1 MVQLLRIFSKGRE
14 NLQYFASDKRG
25 NIAIIFALV
34 LTPLIGMIGLSI
46 DGLRAYNAAETAVN
60 ALDAAALAAAKAMA
74 EQDLDPDEVAELA
87 KKFFAANVQGSRAVS
102 NSVYDAL
109 DVQAD
114 PATGNVTI
122 SVKARV
128 PTTFSA
134 IFNVNEMTIDRS
146 STVAAG
152 LNDIDLGLML
162 DVTGSMSRRGK
173 LRAMKNATYD
183 LIDMI
188 IPDGRRQSRV
198 RIALA
203 PYSEQVNVGR
213 FALRISDARNRSG
226 CVVERN
232 GPHANS
238 DVPPMQGSQFHVMT
252 DEEKDRYTDETR
264 RRNLICPPAE
274 IEPLTSDAERLKR
287 IVSGYRANGYTAGH
301 LGIQWAWNLISP
313 EWSAVWPSGSTPE
326 PYDRKGVIKAVVL
339 MTDGEFNTAYSG
351 SWSRSGMKRESYSNT
366 GELCDNIKAENVIIF
381 SVAFDLND
389 AKAERALQDC
399 SSGAGYFHRAE
410 NEEELRMAYRDI
422 AIKLTELRIA
432 K

>member
-1 MVQLLRIFSKGRE
+1 MTRLLQIVSKGRE
-14 NLQYFASDKRG
+14 NLKSFASDKRG
-25 NIAIIFALV
+25 NIAIIFAFV

-46 DGLRAYNAAETAVN
+46 DGLRAYNAAETAHN

-74 EQDLDPDEVAELA
+74 EQDLDPDEVAEVA
-87 KKFFAANVQGSRAVS
+87 KKFFAANVQGSRKVS
-102 NSVYDAL
+102 DSVYEAL

-114 PATGNVTI
+114 PATGNVTL
-122 SVKARV
+122 SVKTHV
-128 PTTFSA
+128 PTTFAA
-134 IFNVNEMTIDRS
+134 IFNVDKLTVNRS

-162 DVTGSMSRRGK
+162 DVTGSMRQRGK
-173 LRAMKNATYD
+173 LDAMKNATYD

-188 IPDGRRQSRV
+188 IPDGRKESRV

-203 PYSEQVNVGR
+203 PYSEQVNAGR
-213 FALRISDARNRSG
+213 FAPRVSDARNRSG
-226 CVVERN
+226 CVTERN

-238 DVPPMQGSQFHVMT
+238 DAPPVRGSQFHVIT
-252 DEEKDRYTDETR
+252 DAEKERYTEETR

-313 EWSAVWPSGSTPE
+313 RWSAIWPGGSTPE

-351 SWSRSGMKRESYSNT
+351 SWSRSGMKRESYANT
-366 GELCDNIKAENVIIF
+366 GELCDNIKAENVLVF
-381 SVAFDLND
+381 SVAFDLDD
-389 AKAERALQDC
+389 ASAERALQDC